1 MKISWNDI
9 VRKLTSRKFL
19 VAVAGIVTGIALAMG
34 ADAND
39 IETISGIVLTMIMG
53 GSYIF
58 AEGLVDAKNKE
69 EIIEVIEVADDEEV
83 TE

>member
-19 VAVAGIVTGIALAMG
+19 VAIAGIVTGIALAMG
-34 ADAND
+34 AEASE
-39 IETISGIVLTMIMG
+39 IETIAGIVLVIVNG

-58 AEGLVDAKNKE
+58 AEAFVDAKRE
-69 EIIEVIEVADDEEV
+69 EVEFIEVTDVEEVAE
-83 TE
+83 

>member
-19 VAVAGIVTGIALAMG
+19 VAVAGIITGVALAMG
-34 ADAND
+34 ADANEID
-39 IETISGIVLTMIMG
+39 TISGIVLTIISG

-58 AEGLVDAKNKE
+58 AEALVDARRE
-69 EIIEVIEVADDEEV
+69 EVEIIEVVDDEEV

>member
-19 VAVAGIVTGIALAMG
+19 VAVAGIITGVALAMG
-34 ADAND
+34 ADANEID
-39 IETISGIVLTMIMG
+39 TISGIVLTIISG

-58 AEGLVDAKNKE
+58 AEALVDAKRE
-69 EIIEVIEVADDEEV
+69 EVEVIEVVDEEV

>member
-34 ADAND
+34 ADAD
-39 IETISGIVLTMIMG
+39 KIQTISGAVITVITG
-53 GSYIF
+53 GAYIF
-58 AEGLVDAKNKE
+58 AEAFVDAKRE
-69 EIIEVIEVADDEEV
+69 EVEVIEVVDDEEV